1 MASFHKTI
9 LMPDIPKTW
18 FITGA
23 STGLGEALASLLLAK
38 GDRVA
43 ATFRQPAQVA
53 EFTQKQPGQSLGV
66 LADMRNAA
74 QITAAVQQA
83 IATFGHL
90 DVVVNNAGYGSL
102 GSIEEITEE
111 ETQRQ
116 FDVNVFGPLRV
127 IRAAL
132 PHLRAQ
138 KSGNILNITSIGG
151 IIGLAHAGIYN
162 GSKFALEGLGESLGA
177 QLKPLGIHVTNVEPG
192 PFRTKWAG
200 ESATYAETKIDD
212 YAATVGVGLKNSLGR
227 DGNQAGDPLKAAE
240 AMYQLVRLPQ
250 PPAHLLLG
258 DFAYKLVR
266 QKLQDMLKEI
276 DDFAYLGQ
284 PTDF

>member
-1 MASFHKTI
+1 
-9 LMPDIPKTW
+9 MPETPKTW

-23 STGLGEALASLLLAK
+23 STGLGEALATLLLDK
-38 GDRVA
+38 GERVA
-43 ATFRQPAQVA
+43 ATFRKSAQVT
-53 EFTQKQPGQSLGV
+53 EFTQKKPGHSLGV
-66 LADMRNAA
+66 LVDVTDEE
-74 QITAAVQQA
+74 QIKGAVQEVVD
-83 IATFGHL
+83 TFGRL

-102 GSIEEITEE
+102 GSIEEISET

-127 IRAAL
+127 VRAAL

-138 KSGNILNITSIGG
+138 KSGNILNVTSVGG

-162 GSKFALEGLGESLGA
+162 GSKFALEGLGESLAA

-200 ESATYAETKIDD
+200 DSATYTETKIAD
-212 YAATVGVGLKNSLGR
+212 YEGTVGAGLKASLGR
-227 DGNQAGDPLKAAE
+227 DGNQKGDPAKAAE
-240 AMYQLVRLPQ
+240 AMYQLVRLPS
-250 PPAHLLLG
+250 PPVHLLLG
-258 DFAYKLVR
+258 DFAYQLVR
-266 QKLQDMLKEI
+266 EKLRGMLKEI
-276 DDFAYLGQ
+276 DDFAYLGE

>member
-1 MASFHKTI
+1 
-9 LMPDIPKTW
+9 MPETPKTW

-23 STGLGEALASLLLAK
+23 STGLGEALATLLLDK
-38 GDRVA
+38 GERVA
-43 ATFRQPAQVA
+43 ATFRKSAQVQA
-53 EFTQKQPGQSLGV
+53 FTQKKPGHSLGV
-66 LADMRNAA
+66 LVDVTDEE
-74 QITAAVQQA
+74 QIKGAVQEV
-83 IATFGHL
+83 IDTFGRL

-127 IRAAL
+127 VRAAL

-138 KSGNILNITSIGG
+138 KSGNILNITSVGG

-162 GSKFALEGLGESLGA
+162 GSKFALEGLGESLAA
-177 QLKPLGIHVTNVEPG
+177 QLKPLGIYVTNVEPG

-200 ESATYAETKIDD
+200 DSATYTETKIAD
-212 YAATVGVGLKNSLGR
+212 YDATVGAGLKASLGR
-227 DGNQAGDPLKAAE
+227 DGNQKGDPAKAAE
-240 AMYQLVRLPQ
+240 AMYQLVRLPS
-250 PPAHLLLG
+250 PPVHLLLG
-258 DFAYKLVR
+258 DFAYQLVR
-266 QKLQDMLKEI
+266 EKLRNMLKEI
-276 DDFAYLGQ
+276 DDFAYLGE

>member
-1 MASFHKTI
+1 MSDT
-9 LMPDIPKTW
+9 PKTW

-23 STGLGEALASLLLAK
+23 STGLGEALATLLLEK
-38 GDRVA
+38 GERVA
-43 ATFRQPAQVA
+43 ATFRQPPQVD
-53 EFTQKQPGQSLGV
+53 EFTKKNPGQSLGV
-66 LADMRNAA
+66 LADMTNAE
-74 QITAAVQQA
+74 QVKAAVQQA
-83 IATFGHL
+83 IDTFGRL

-132 PHLRAQ
+132 PHLRVQ
-138 KSGNILNITSIGG
+138 KSGNILNITSVGG
-151 IIGLAHAGIYN
+151 LLGLAHAGIYN
-162 GSKFALEGLGESLGA
+162 GSKFALEGLGESLAA
-177 QLKPLGIHVTNVEPG
+177 QLTPLGIHVTNVEPG

-200 ESATYAETKIDD
+200 ASATYSETKIAD
-212 YAATVGVGLKNSLGR
+212 YEATVGVGLKNSLGR
-227 DGNQAGDPLKAAE
+227 DGNQAGDPVKAAE

-250 PPAHLLLG
+250 PPVHLLLG
-258 DFAYKLVR
+258 GFAYKMVR
-266 QKLQDMLKEI
+266 DKFAAISKEV
-276 DDFAYLGQ
+276 DDFAYLGE

>member
-1 MASFHKTI
+1 
-9 LMPDIPKTW
+9 MPDTPKNW

-23 STGLGEALASLLLAK
+23 STGLGEALATLLLAK
-38 GDRVA
+38 GEKVA
-43 ATFRQPAQVA
+43 ATFRQPAQAA
-53 EFTQKQPGQSLGV
+53 EFTRRQPGQSLGV
-66 LADMRNAA
+66 LLDVSNAA
-74 QITAAVQQA
+74 QVTTAVQQA
-83 IATFGHL
+83 IDAFGRL

-127 IRAAL
+127 VRAVL

-138 KSGNILNITSIGG
+138 KSGNILNITSVGG
-151 IIGLAHAGIYN
+151 LIGLAHAGIYN

-200 ESATYAETKIDD
+200 ESATYSETKIDD
-212 YAATVGVGLKNSLGR
+212 YAATVGAGLQASLGR
-227 DGNQAGDPLKAAE
+227 DGNQAGDPAKAAE

-266 QKLQDMLKEI
+266 QKLRNLLQKI
-276 DDFAYLGQ
+276 DDYAYLGE

>member
-1 MASFHKTI
+1 
-9 LMPDIPKTW
+9 MPENPKIW

-23 STGLGEALASLLLAK
+23 STGLGEALATLLLDK
-38 GDRVA
+38 GERVA
-43 ATFRQPAQVA
+43 ATFRKSAQVQ
-53 EFTQKQPGQSLGV
+53 EFTQKKPGYSLGLLV
-66 LADMRNAA
+66 DVTDEEQIQGAV
-74 QITAAVQQA
+74 QHVITA
-83 IATFGHL
+83 FGRL

-102 GSIEEITEE
+102 GSIEEITEA

-127 IRAAL
+127 VRAAL

-138 KSGNILNITSIGG
+138 KSGNILNVTSVGG

-162 GSKFALEGLGESLGA
+162 GSKFALEGLGESLAA

-200 ESATYAETKIDD
+200 DSATYTETKIAD
-212 YAATVGVGLKNSLGR
+212 YEVTVGAGLKASLGR
-227 DGNQAGDPLKAAE
+227 DGNQKGDPAKAAE
-240 AMYQLVRLPQ
+240 AMYQLVRLPS
-250 PPAHLLLG
+250 PPVHLLLG
-258 DFAYKLVR
+258 DFAYQLVR
-266 QKLQDMLKEI
+266 EKLRNMLQEI
-276 DDFAYLGQ
+276 DDFAYLGE

>member
-1 MASFHKTI
+1 MSEIQKN
-9 LMPDIPKTW
+9 W

-23 STGLGEALASLLLAK
+23 STGLGEALATLLLDK
-38 GDRVA
+38 GEKVA
-43 ATFRQPAQVA
+43 ATFRKTEQVE
-53 EFTQKQPGQSLGV
+53 EFTKKKPGYSLGV
-66 LADMRNAA
+66 LVDVTDAE
-74 QITAAVQQA
+74 QIEKAVA
-83 IATFGHL
+83 HVINTFGRL

-127 IRAAL
+127 VRAVL

-138 KSGNILNITSIGG
+138 KSGNILNITSVGG
-151 IIGLAHAGIYN
+151 MVGMAHAGIYN
-162 GSKFALEGLGESLGA
+162 GSKFALEGLGESLAA

-200 ESATYAETKIDD
+200 ESATYTEAKIAD
-212 YAATVGVGLKNSLGR
+212 YAPTVGEGLKASLGR
-227 DGNQAGDPLKAAE
+227 DGNQKGDPLKAAE
-240 AMYQLVRLPQ
+240 AMYQLVRLPN
-250 PPAHLLLG
+250 PPQHLLLG
-258 DFAYKLVR
+258 AFAYQLVR
-266 QKLQDMLKEI
+266 QKLQATLKEL
-276 DDFAYLGQ
+276 DDFAYLGE

>member
-1 MASFHKTI
+1 MSDTQ
-9 LMPDIPKTW
+9 KTW

-23 STGLGEALASLLLAK
+23 STGLGEALATLLLDK
-38 GDRVA
+38 GERVA
-43 ATFRQPAQVA
+43 ATFRKPEQVE
-53 EFTQKQPGQSLGV
+53 EFTKRQPGQSLGV
-66 LADMRNAA
+66 LVDVSDAE
-74 QITAAVQQA
+74 QVKTAVQQA
-83 IATFGHL
+83 IDAFGHL

-127 IRAAL
+127 VRAAL
-132 PHLRAQ
+132 PHMRAR
-138 KSGNILNITSIGG
+138 KSGNILNITSVGG
-151 IIGLAHAGIYN
+151 LLGLAHAGIYN
-162 GSKFALEGLGESLGA
+162 GSKFALEGLGESLAA
-177 QLKPLGIHVTNVEPG
+177 QLGPLGIHVTNVEPG

-200 ESATYAETKIDD
+200 ESATYSETKIDD

-227 DGNQAGDPLKAAE
+227 DGNQAGDPAKAAE

-250 PPAHLLLG
+250 PPVHLLLG
-258 DFAYKLVR
+258 GFAYKMVR
-266 QKLQDMLKEI
+266 DKLAAITKEI
-276 DDFAYLGQ
+276 DDFAYLGE

>member
-1 MASFHKTI
+1 
-9 LMPDIPKTW
+9 MPDTQKTW

-23 STGLGEALASLLLAK
+23 STGLGEALATLLLDK
-38 GDRVA
+38 GERVA
-43 ATFRQPAQVA
+43 ATFRQPAQA
-53 EFTQKQPGQSLGV
+53 EEFTNKKTGQSLGV
-66 LADMRNAA
+66 LADMTNAE
-74 QITAAVQQA
+74 QVKTAVQQA
-83 IATFGHL
+83 IDTFGHL

-138 KSGNILNITSIGG
+138 KSGNILNITSVGG
-151 IIGLAHAGIYN
+151 MIGLAHAGIYN
-162 GSKFALEGLGESLGA
+162 GSKFALEGLGESLAA
-177 QLKPLGIHVTNVEPG
+177 QLTPLGIHVTNVEPG

-200 ESATYAETKIDD
+200 ASATYSETKIDD
-212 YAATVGVGLKNSLGR
+212 YAATVGVGLKASLGR
-227 DGNQAGDPLKAAE
+227 DGNQVGDPVKAAE
-240 AMYQLVRLPQ
+240 AMCQLVRLPQ
-250 PPAHLLLG
+250 PPVHLLLG
-258 DFAYKLVR
+258 AFAYKLVR
-266 QKLQDMLKEI
+266 EKYQAVAKEI
-276 DDFAYLGQ
+276 DDFAYLGE

>member
-1 MASFHKTI
+1 MSNTQ
-9 LMPDIPKTW
+9 KTW

-23 STGLGEALASLLLAK
+23 STGLGEALATLLLAK
-38 GDRVA
+38 GERVA
-43 ATFRQPAQVA
+43 ATFRQPGQVE
-53 EFTQKQPGQSLGV
+53 EFTRRQPGQSLGV
-66 LADMRNAA
+66 LLDVSNAE
-74 QITAAVQQA
+74 QVKTAVQQA
-83 IATFGHL
+83 IDAFGHL
-90 DVVVNNAGYGSL
+90 NVVVNNAGYGSL

-127 IRAAL
+127 VRAVL

-138 KSGNILNITSIGG
+138 KSGNILNITSVGG

-177 QLKPLGIHVTNVEPG
+177 QLRPLGIHVTNVEPG

-200 ESATYAETKIDD
+200 ESATYLETKIDD

-227 DGNQAGDPLKAAE
+227 DGNQVGDPAKAAE
-240 AMYQLVRLPQ
+240 AMYQLVRLPN

-266 QKLQDMLKEI
+266 QKLRDMLQEI
-276 DDFAYLGQ
+276 DDYAYLGE

>member
-1 MASFHKTI
+1 
-9 LMPDIPKTW
+9 MPENPKIW

-23 STGLGEALASLLLAK
+23 STGLGEALATLLLDK
-38 GDRVA
+38 GERVA
-43 ATFRQPAQVA
+43 ATFRKSAQVQ
-53 EFTQKQPGQSLGV
+53 EFTQKKPGYSLGLLV
-66 LADMRNAA
+66 DVTDEEQIQGAV
-74 QITAAVQQA
+74 QHVITA
-83 IATFGHL
+83 FGRL

-102 GSIEEITEE
+102 GSIEEITEA

-127 IRAAL
+127 VRAAL

-138 KSGNILNITSIGG
+138 KSGNILNITSVGG

-162 GSKFALEGLGESLGA
+162 GSKFALEGLGESLAA

-200 ESATYAETKIDD
+200 DSATYTETKIAD
-212 YAATVGVGLKNSLGR
+212 YEATVGAGLKASLGR
-227 DGNQAGDPLKAAE
+227 DGNQKGDPAKAAE
-240 AMYQLVRLPQ
+240 AMYQLVRLPS
-250 PPAHLLLG
+250 PPVHLLLG
-258 DFAYKLVR
+258 DFAYQLVR
-266 QKLQDMLKEI
+266 EKLRNMLQEI
-276 DDFAYLGQ
+276 DDFAYLGE

>member
-1 MASFHKTI
+1 
-9 LMPDIPKTW
+9 MPDTPKTW

-23 STGLGEALASLLLAK
+23 STGLGEALATLLLAK
-38 GDRVA
+38 GEKVA
-43 ATFRQPAQVA
+43 ATFRQPAQAA
-53 EFTQKQPGQSLGV
+53 EFTRRQPGQSLGV
-66 LADMRNAA
+66 LLDVSNAA
-74 QITAAVQQA
+74 QVTTAVQQA
-83 IATFGHL
+83 IDVFGRL

-127 IRAAL
+127 VRAVL

-138 KSGNILNITSIGG
+138 KSGNILNITSVGG
-151 IIGLAHAGIYN
+151 LIGLAHAGIYN

-200 ESATYAETKIDD
+200 ESATYSETKIND
-212 YAATVGVGLKNSLGR
+212 YAATVGAGLRASLGR
-227 DGNQAGDPLKAAE
+227 DGNQAGDPAKAAE

-266 QKLQDMLKEI
+266 QKLRDLLQEI
-276 DDFAYLGQ
+276 DDYAYLGE